1 MKNFRTAIKD
11 SLHHSPAILLATLC
25 SVGVA
30 VLWASNIG
38 ALSPVI
44 NMTLNGESM
53 QSFMEKSIES
63 GEERVRKWE
72 SELLVA
78 REESEIGD
86 ERSLEKNIRTEQAN
100 LAWSQWGLS
109 WANALLPRDPFRT
122 ICWIMGLLIV
132 STLVKHFLMLANDLL
147 IGHVSTSIVRALRQ
161 RVFDAALS
169 MDRKTYQTFGTSGL
183 LAAITSAADGLA
195 VGLMAVFGAA
205 VREPLRIGA
214 CLIGASIISW
224 RLLLLSIVLAPF
236 LILVIYY
243 FNRKIRAVAASII
256 SRNAGFHEVMLE
268 ALSNVFT
275 VQAFTMEKKERE
287 RFSECTDDMRRIS
300 LKMIFYTGLGKP
312 FTELIGVGMVAIT
325 ICAGAYLVVNKQ
337 THIFY
342 LRICDNPMSV
352 SDLLTFFGFLIG
364 ASDPLRK
371 LSGLSVAIFG
381 GTVSANLLYGILE
394 SKPVL
399 VEPLPCF
406 EQRSIP
412 LQYRTTHP
420 QRCSA

>member
-44 NMTLNGESM
+44 NMTLKGESM

-78 REESEIGD
+78 REKSEIGD

-195 VGLMAVFGAA
+195 AGLMAVFGAA

-243 FNRKIRAVAASII
+243 FNRKIRGVAASII
-256 SRNAGFHEVMLE
+256 SRNA
-268 ALSNVFT
+268 
-275 VQAFTMEKKERE
+275 
-287 RFSECTDDMRRIS
+287 
-300 LKMIFYTGLGKP
+300 
-312 FTELIGVGMVAIT
+312 
-325 ICAGAYLVVNKQ
+325 
-337 THIFY
+337 
-342 LRICDNPMSV
+342 
-352 SDLLTFFGFLIG
+352 
-364 ASDPLRK
+364 
-371 LSGLSVAIFG
+371 
-381 GTVSANLLYGILE
+381 
-394 SKPVL
+394 
-399 VEPLPCF
+399 
-406 EQRSIP
+406 
-412 LQYRTTHP
+412 
-420 QRCSA
+420 